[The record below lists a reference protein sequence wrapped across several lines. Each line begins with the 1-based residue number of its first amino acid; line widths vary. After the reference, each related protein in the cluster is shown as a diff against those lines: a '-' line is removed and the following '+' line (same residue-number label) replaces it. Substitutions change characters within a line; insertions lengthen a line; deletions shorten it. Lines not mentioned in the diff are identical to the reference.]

1 MRIDEIKKLIN
12 LSTTRVVE
20 NKTDVKDPHGAVV
33 KYSLYG
39 ADNKLLF
46 SAVGRHGN
54 AFIPK
59 SEQGVWSIYDG
70 TGKKIDISWAD
81 FTDVFG
87 MLGIKCEV
95 QKKMLA
101 KGMVR

>member
-1 MRIDEIKKLIN
+1 MRVDEIKKLIN

-20 NKTDVKDPHGAVV
+20 NKTNIKDPHGAVV

-39 ADNKLLF
+39 ADNKLLL

-54 AFIPK
+54 TFIPK

-70 TGKKIDISWAD
+70 NGQKIDMSWAD

-87 MLGIKCEV
+87 MLGIKYDV
-95 QKKMLA
+95 QKKILA